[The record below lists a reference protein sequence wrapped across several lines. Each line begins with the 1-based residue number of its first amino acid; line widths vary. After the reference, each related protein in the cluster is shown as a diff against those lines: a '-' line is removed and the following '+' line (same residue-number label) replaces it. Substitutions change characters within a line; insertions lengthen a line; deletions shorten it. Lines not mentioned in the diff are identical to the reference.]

1 MKKKEL
7 VKEIKNLIKKYP
19 NDTELGNQV
28 RKLYLTI
35 KEKKQNGV

>member
-19 NDTELGNQV
+19 NDMELGNQV